1 MYIHIVV
8 YSLGFCVDG
17 MTAPLGLARYYTR
30 IYKHMHTYIYIF
42 MHRRWVQC
50 GWHCYSIGLRTVLCT
65 HMQTYTYIYIYMCI
79 HVQALGS
86 VLVALLL
93 YWASRSITVRRLGRV
108 FFSFFQGRGGGGA
121 PSGGEG
127 GRGVEGSKLWG
138 PVFVVVAFL
147 VCFIV
152 AL

>member
-1 MYIHIVV
+1 MHTYANI
-8 YSLGFCVDG
+8 
-17 MTAPLGLARYYTR
+17 
-30 IYKHMHTYIYIF
+30 HTYIYI
-42 MHRRWVQC
+42 
-50 GWHCYSIGLRTVLCT
+50 
-65 HMQTYTYIYIYMCI
+65 CI

-93 YWASRSITVRRLGRV
+93 YWASRRITVRRLGRV
-108 FFSFFQGRGGGGA
+108 FFSFFQVRGGGGA
-121 PSGGEG
+121 PSGGRG
-127 GRGVEGSKLWG
+127 GRGVGGVKLWG